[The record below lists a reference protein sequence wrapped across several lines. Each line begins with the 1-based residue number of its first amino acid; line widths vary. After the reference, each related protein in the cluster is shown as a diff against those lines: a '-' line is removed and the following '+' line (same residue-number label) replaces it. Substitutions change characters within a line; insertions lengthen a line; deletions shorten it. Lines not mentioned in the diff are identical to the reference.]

1 MEGVSMTAETTKAA
15 VGQPKSPPQVDPA
28 LTTAQQ
34 EATFWKLKYF
44 ELQQHTNQIIG
55 ALARP
60 TVAGA
65 LQDQLAALGYRQQN
79 GNAP

>member
-1 MEGVSMTAETTKAA
+1 MTAETTKAA
-15 VGQPKSPPQVDPA
+15 EAQPKQVDPA

-65 LQDQLAALGYRQQN
+65 IQDQLTALGYRQQN